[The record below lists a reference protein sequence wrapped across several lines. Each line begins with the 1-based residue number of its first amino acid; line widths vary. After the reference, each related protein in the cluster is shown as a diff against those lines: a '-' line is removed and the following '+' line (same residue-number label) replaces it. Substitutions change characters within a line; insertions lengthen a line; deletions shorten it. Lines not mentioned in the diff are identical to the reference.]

1 MLYVILGVSIITL
14 ILVIAL
20 FLKNGKKKEED
31 TYSQDIS
38 IMQIKTQIDQLE
50 KLVLLA
56 INNSNE
62 NLRNELKSNINFQIE
77 QLRVF
82 ATQLDSL
89 SKTNEIKLGNMNE
102 TIQRSLSNMQ
112 QDNANKLELMRQTVD
127 EKLNATL
134 ETRLTQSFAIISQNL
149 DKVQVGLGEMR
160 SLASSVGDIKKVLS
174 NVKMR
179 GTLAEVQ
186 LGNLLEQML
195 VHGQFDAQVTIR
207 PGLKNIDNK
216 VDYVIKLPGKD
227 EGIVLLPIDSKFPLE
242 KYQIL
247 IDVYE
252 HGSNEEI
259 EKAAKQFEDVIK
271 KEASSISEKYI
282 YPPKT
287 TEFAIMYLALE
298 GLYAEV
304 VKRPGLM
311 ELLQSKYGIVVC
323 GPSTLCGLLNS
334 LQLGFKTLAIEKRST
349 EIWALLSMFKKEFGT
364 FVELLGKT
372 QKQLTTAGNTIE
384 EATKKS
390 QIIARKL
397 DKVALDDSSKPTGL
411 LEDTTDEE

>member
-1 MLYVILGVSIITL
+1 
-14 ILVIAL
+14 
-20 FLKNGKKKEED
+20 
-31 TYSQDIS
+31 
-38 IMQIKTQIDQLE
+38 
-50 KLVLLA
+50 
-56 INNSNE
+56 
-62 NLRNELKSNINFQIE
+62 
-77 QLRVF
+77 
-82 ATQLDSL
+82 
-89 SKTNEIKLGNMNE
+89 MNE
-102 TIQRSLSNMQ
+102 TIQRSISAMQ

-134 ETRLTQSFAIISQNL
+134 ETRLNQSFALISQNL

-160 SLASSVGDIKKVLS
+160 SIASSVGDIKKVLS

-195 VHGQFDAQVTIR
+195 VHNQFEAQVTIK
-207 PGLKNIDNK
+207 PGQKNIDNK

-227 EGIVLLPIDSKFPLE
+227 DGTILLPIDSKFPLE

-247 IDVYE
+247 LDCYE
-252 HGSNEEI
+252 NGSNEEI
-259 EKAAKQFEDVIK
+259 ERVAKQFEDIIK

-311 ELLQSKYGIVVC
+311 EILQNKYGIMVC

-334 LQLGFKTLAIEKRST
+334 LQLGFKTLAIEKRSS

-372 QKQLTTAGNTIE
+372 QKQLNTAENTIE

-397 DKVALDDSSKPTGL
+397 DKVELDDKPVSGFI
-411 LEDTTDEE
+411 DNNNDEE

>member
-1 MLYVILGVSIITL
+1 MLYVILGISIITL

-31 TYSQDIS
+31 TYSQDIN

-102 TIQRSLSNMQ
+102 TIQRSLSNIQ

-227 EGIVLLPIDSKFPLE
+227 DGIVLLPIDSKFPLE

-247 IDVYE
+247 IDIYE

-397 DKVALDDSSKPTGL
+397 DKVALDDTSQSSGL
-411 LEDTTDEE
+411 LDDTSDDE

>member
-1 MLYVILGVSIITL
+1 MLYVILGVSLITL
-14 ILVIAL
+14 ILVISL
-20 FLKNGKKKEED
+20 FFNKNKKSARDEVFN
-31 TYSQDIS
+31 QDMS
-38 IMQIKTQIDQLE
+38 IMQIKSQIDQLE

-62 NLRNELKSNINFQIE
+62 NLRNELKNNINFQIE

-102 TIQRSLSNMQ
+102 TIQRSLSNIQ
-112 QDNANKLELMRQTVD
+112 QDNASKLELMRQTVD

-134 ETRLTQSFAIISQNL
+134 EARLNQSFALISQNL

-227 EGIVLLPIDSKFPLE
+227 DGIILLPIDSKFPLE
-242 KYQIL
+242 KYQLL

-252 HGSNEEI
+252 NGTNEEI
-259 EKAAKQFEDVIK
+259 EKVAKQFEDVIK

-364 FVELLGKT
+364 FVDLLGKT

-397 DKVALDDSSKPTGL
+397 DKVALDDSKPTGL
-411 LEDTTDEE
+411 IEDSSDDE

>member
-1 MLYVILGVSIITL
+1 MLYVILGVSVVTL
-14 ILVIAL
+14 ILVLVL
-20 FLKNGKKKEED
+20 FLRNGKNKEED
-31 TYSQDIS
+31 IYSQD
-38 IMQIKTQIDQLE
+38 MNLLQVKTQIDQLE

-112 QDNANKLELMRQTVD
+112 QDNASKLELMRQTVD

-134 ETRLTQSFAIISQNL
+134 ETRLSQSFALISQNL

-195 VHGQFDAQVTIR
+195 VHSQFDAQVTIR
-207 PGLKNIDNK
+207 PGMKNIDNK

-227 EGIVLLPIDSKFPLE
+227 DGIILLPIDSKFPLE

-247 IDVYE
+247 LDLYE
-252 HGSNEEI
+252 NGTNEEI

-311 ELLQSKYGIVVC
+311 ELLQNKYGIVVC

-349 EIWALLSMFKKEFGT
+349 EIWSLLSMFKKEFGT

-397 DKVALDDSSKPTGL
+397 DKVALDDNSATTGL
-411 LEDTTDEE
+411 LDDVNDEE